1 LMEEQNESGL
11 FQGFTENYVKV
22 GVPTESDLSN
32 EFVEVELKEVSQ
44 RNLAIGEILNN

>member
-1 LMEEQNESGL
+1 MMEEQNESGL

-22 GVPTESDLSN
+22 GVPSKSDLSN
-32 EFVEVELKEVSQ
+32 EFVVVELKEINQ